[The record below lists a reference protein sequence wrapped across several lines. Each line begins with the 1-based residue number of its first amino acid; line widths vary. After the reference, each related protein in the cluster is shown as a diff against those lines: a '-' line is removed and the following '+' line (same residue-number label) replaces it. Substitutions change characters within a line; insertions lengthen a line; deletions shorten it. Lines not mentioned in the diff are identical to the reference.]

1 MIQTENKK
9 SHNVAIVLAAGQG
22 KRMGTK
28 VQKQF
33 LEIEGRPVLYYSL
46 EAFETSSV
54 IDEVVLVVGE
64 GLVEYCQNE
73 IVDKYHFQKVK
84 KIVIGGRERYDSV
97 YLGLK
102 ALMESSPDYVFIH
115 DGARPFIDDDML
127 KRAYHEVVKTD
138 ACVVGMPS
146 KDTIKVVNENGIV
159 VETPERK
166 YLWQVQTPQVFS
178 YELIREAYFE
188 LIRYEAIN
196 VTDDAMVLETVK
208 GLPVKLVEGSY
219 ENIKITTPED
229 LFVAEA
235 FLKKRKIAK
244 KEVDKSDIE
253 C

>member
-9 SHNVAIVLAAGQG
+9 PHNAAIVLAAGQG

-54 IDEVVLVVGE
+54 IDEVILVVGN
-64 GLVEYCQNE
+64 GLVDYCQKE
-73 IVDKYHFQKVK
+73 IIDKYHFHKVK
-84 KIVIGGRERYDSV
+84 KIVIGGRERYESV

-102 ALMESSPDYVFIH
+102 ALMESAPEYVFIH
-115 DGARPFIDDDML
+115 DGARPFVDNDML
-127 KRAYHEVVKTD
+127 TRAYHEVIKTN

-146 KDTIKVVNENGIV
+146 KDTIKVVNESGIV
-159 VETPERK
+159 VETPDRK
-166 YLWQVQTPQVFS
+166 YLWQVQTPQVFA
-178 YELIREAYFE
+178 YELIKDAYVEFME
-188 LIRYEAIN
+188 NETIN

-208 GLPVKLVEGSY
+208 GIPVKLVEGSY

-235 FLKKRKIAK
+235 FLKKRRNT
-244 KEVDKSDIE
+244 
-253 C
+253 